1 MGLSAAEIIRAGNL
15 GYPRTNV
22 ALPGPVGGPCL
33 EKDPHILV
41 ESAKAFGVDLRMAAA
56 ARQTNEQQ
64 PEKSVKI
71 IKDKV
76 KELGL
81 KGDLKISILGIAFKG
96 APPTDDLRGTMAK
109 PVLDH
114 LKKTYPAADYYGF
127 DAVVAKKGIEG
138 FGLKHAATLEQ
149 AFDGAHL
156 VVFMNNHPSLGN
168 IDLPRFSKMMSAPG
182 IVYDF
187 WAKHLDALGEI
198 SKDIHYLPLGGE
210 MAGIKSR

>member
-1 MGLSAAEIIRAGNL
+1 M
-15 GYPRTNV
+15 
-22 ALPGPVGGPCL
+22 
-33 EKDPHILV
+33 
-41 ESAKAFGVDLRMAAA
+41 
-56 ARQTNEQQ
+56 
-64 PEKSVKI
+64 
-71 IKDKV
+71 
-76 KELGL
+76 
-81 KGDLKISILGIAFKG
+81 
-96 APPTDDLRGTMAK
+96 
-109 PVLDH
+109 
-114 LKKTYPAADYYGF
+114 
-127 DAVVAKKGIEG
+127 VAKKGIEG